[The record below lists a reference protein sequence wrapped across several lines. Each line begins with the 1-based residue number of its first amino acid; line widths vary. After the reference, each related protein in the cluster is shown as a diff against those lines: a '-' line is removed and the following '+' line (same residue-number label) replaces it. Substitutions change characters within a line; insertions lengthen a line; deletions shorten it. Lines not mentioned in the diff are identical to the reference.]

1 MNLIR
6 IFICPS
12 KVSKE
17 ISYAPEQNVLLTID
31 IHDDVM

>member
-17 ISYAPEQNVLLTID
+17 ILYAPVQNVLLAID
-31 IHDDVM
+31 VHDDVI